1 MYSMLIVDD
10 EKWVRQGL
18 KQTID
23 WQSHDIELW
32 GEAEN
37 GEEAFTWLSRST
49 PDIVITDIKM
59 PGMDGL
65 TLLDHIKENK
75 LHTKVIIISGYGE
88 FSYAQKAIKCG
99 AYGYV
104 LKPIEEHLLLEV
116 VLRCVEDLERD
127 RNQAIIIEE
136 MSGRIRE
143 SMPLARQRYLELF
156 LLGGSGPTVQDAD
169 ATWRALQLTF
179 NPHEVQV
186 AVVRIHDWGCKGE
199 TRNDRCNILYGL
211 GNIAEELLGEDGFDS
226 VFCTISDNGDADL
239 AIVFSPKP
247 WRSSNTEAVLSATL
261 QQILDESKRL
271 LKATSSIGVS
281 RINSWNEVSRS
292 YTEAAFACS
301 YSFFNGQG
309 KLYECNQL
317 PPQRVDLGIPYM
329 GPSTEWENRLIHA
342 IKIGDSNLLEEIA
355 RELQEHVEG
364 MLHKY
369 DPLQLTRGLRMLL
382 SNIFHKLTSCLTDE
396 EAMEVSLF
404 KEISF
409 HSLEINDLSRQLLTE
424 FRKWSTRIRG
434 TASRRRVIEL
444 GLEYIGKHFTRQITL
459 QDISNHL
466 YVNGSYFSK
475 LFHEE
480 VGETFIRYVT
490 GLRISKAKQ
499 LLKDTTMKIYE
510 VADEVGYN
518 DFRHFVKTFKEIVG
532 LTPSQYRDC
541 V

>member
-23 WQSHDIELW
+23 WHSHGIEVW

-37 GEEAFTWLSRST
+37 GEEAFAWLSRST

-65 TLLDHIKENK
+65 SLLEHINESK

-88 FSYAQKAIKCG
+88 FIYAQKALKCG

-104 LKPIEEHLLLEV
+104 LKPIEEQTLLEV
-116 VLRCVEDLERD
+116 VQKCVEDLERD
-127 RNQAIIIEE
+127 SNRTIVIEE
-136 MSGRIRE
+136 MRGLIRE
-143 SMPLARQRYLELF
+143 CMPLARQRYLELL
-156 LLGGSGPTVQDAD
+156 LLGESVPDVQHTD
-169 ATWRALQLTF
+169 ATWRALQLKF
-179 NPHEVQV
+179 NPGNIQV
-186 AVVRIHDWGCKGE
+186 AVVRVHDWACNGE
-199 TRNDRCNILYGL
+199 TRNERSSILYGL
-211 GNIAEELLGEDGFDS
+211 GNIAEELLGDNGFNS
-226 VFCTISDNGDADL
+226 VFCKLSDNGDADL
-239 AIVFSPKP
+239 AIVFSPEP
-247 WRSSNTEAVLSATL
+247 CRSSNTEAILPAGF
-261 QQILDESKRL
+261 QQILEESKRL
-271 LKATSSIGVS
+271 LKVTASIGVS
-281 RINSWNEVSRS
+281 GVNRWNKLSRA
-292 YTEAAFACS
+292 YTEAAYACS
-301 YSFFNGQG
+301 YSFFKGQG
-309 KLYECNQL
+309 KLYECNRL
-317 PPQRVDLGIPYM
+317 PPQRADLGIPYV

-342 IKIGDSNLLEEIA
+342 VKIGDSNLLEQTVM
-355 RELQEHVEG
+355 ELQEHVEG

-382 SNIFHKLTSCLTDE
+382 SNLFFKLKSCLTNEQPMDHNLVMEIPLYSFKIDE
-396 EAMEVSLF
+396 F
-404 KEISF
+404 
-409 HSLEINDLSRQLLTE
+409 SRKLLTE
-424 FRKWSTRIRG
+424 LLKWSSRIKG
-434 TASRRRVIEL
+434 TASYSRLVEL
-444 GLEYIGKHFTRQITL
+444 GLEYIGKHFTEQITL

-466 YVNGSYFSK
+466 YVNASYFSK
-475 LFHEE
+475 LFHDE
-480 VGETFIRYVT
+480 VGQTFMRYVA

-510 VADEVGYN
+510 IADEVGYN